1 MNTNVKTNQNVSM
14 GTKKRAKR
22 KVQMLPNVYKIKK
35 SHFKKIFKYFEELN
49 FFDFNKTFNIV
60 PVKRLAG
67 RYSHRYLYY
76 KIYDINRVEHQ
87 LNLASE
93 VQSVMNIHMSSQK
106 WMIIEHFFN
115 VLRKKIYL
123 SNASTLLKPDKFYSS
138 KMYQVNKASMLY
150 LLKEY
155 IKDFN
160 YNILDLK
167 DIDTLQY
174 TLDCDIFGGEKVV
187 NFYKYTECL
196 IKKDDI
202 KLPNV
207 KVSRRKMKEIGF
219 EKLKK
224 KSMKKQMEEI
234 QSNFSSFM
242 KGNLGNASVGAFLR
256 GEKKYV
262 EQNLILDFAS
272 LSLKTYTETEEMKKK
287 EKEKEQKQAKAQ
299 IENRKEKKFILKLLM
314 DYYSFHKKE
323 EEEKIAQHKMK
334 KNIQNFSQFKQKLEE
349 ESISR
354 RYFSKKVKI
363 MRNKSFRNANK
374 YEGENYKQY
383 SRRLYDSLLHIQ
395 KVDGSG
401 DEKIKETMLSD
412 KMLQDVIE
420 HSDTKFALYFYN
432 ILTKSGCIFKTCSR
446 FDDMTS

>member
-1 MNTNVKTNQNVSM
+1 
-14 GTKKRAKR
+14 
-22 KVQMLPNVYKIKK
+22 
-35 SHFKKIFKYFEELN
+35 
-49 FFDFNKTFNIV
+49 
-60 PVKRLAG
+60 
-67 RYSHRYLYY
+67 
-76 KIYDINRVEHQ
+76 
-87 LNLASE
+87 
-93 VQSVMNIHMSSQK
+93 
-106 WMIIEHFFN
+106 
-115 VLRKKIYL
+115 
-123 SNASTLLKPDKFYSS
+123 
-138 KMYQVNKASMLY
+138 MLY

-207 KVSRRKMKEIGF
+207 KVSRRKIKQIAF

-299 IENRKEKKFILKLLM
+299 IEKRKEKKYMLKLLM
-314 DYYSFHKKE
+314 DYYSLEKK
-323 EEEKIAQHKMK
+323 EEEKIAQNKMK
-334 KNIQNFSQFKQKLEE
+334 KKLQNFSQFKQKLEE
-349 ESISR
+349 ESITR
-354 RYFSKKVKI
+354 RYFSSKVKLL
-363 MRNKSFRNANK
+363 RNKSFRNANK
-374 YEGENYKQY
+374 YEGETYKQY

-401 DEKIKETMLSD
+401 DDKLKITMLSE
-412 KMLQDVIE
+412 KILEDVIE